1 MNNLLKTYNFS
12 NFEIVRGNGSYL
24 YTADNKKLL
33 DFSAGVAVNSLG
45 YNHSVVKKTI
55 QEQLKT
61 GITHLSGSQIH
72 LYKYKLSQLLSKA
85 LKGERISAVDENVAK
100 KLFDEK
106 IITNGMVV
114 KVENSLKALNQGVQ
128 KIHIISGE
136 IKNALLTELE
146 TEEGIGTVFQKQSLD
161 Y

>member
-1 MNNLLKTYNFS
+1 MA
-12 NFEIVRGNGSYL
+12 R
-24 YTADNKKLL
+24 
-33 DFSAGVAVNSLG
+33 
-45 YNHSVVKKTI
+45 
-55 QEQLKT
+55 
-61 GITHLSGSQIH
+61 
-72 LYKYKLSQLLSKA
+72 
-85 LKGERISAVDENVAK
+85 

-106 IITNGMVV
+106 IISNGMIV

-136 IKNALLTELE
+136 IKNALINELE

>member
-1 MNNLLKTYNFS
+1 M
-12 NFEIVRGNGSYL
+12 
-24 YTADNKKLL
+24 
-33 DFSAGVAVNSLG
+33 
-45 YNHSVVKKTI
+45 
-55 QEQLKT
+55 
-61 GITHLSGSQIH
+61 
-72 LYKYKLSQLLSKA
+72 
-85 LKGERISAVDENVAK
+85 VAK

-106 IITNGMVV
+106 IISDGMVV